1 MAKTSIVKSFLK
13 QTPIYLSAIVLGIIL
28 GMAIQMAYAAWT
40 NPTTFPPN
48 NNAPA
53 PINVS
58 TTTQT
63 KAGSLIVATASGSY
77 LGIGDNAYRLE
88 KDGDSLA
95 FVNKGGETKMIIGN
109 DGNVGIGTTAPGG
122 QLSLSN
128 KLTFETNFGSPDRG
142 HLRIGDGTGWKFH
155 ITKNDDTKLVTFQDN
170 GNVGIGTTVPTQK
183 LDVTGNVKAN
193 DYYIAST
200 HKWVSS
206 LGSGGS
212 LWTKSG
218 SNIYYNSGNVGIGTA
233 SPGAKLDIDGDLKV
247 RGYINYQQR
256 GCFKVTS
263 KWGQDLM
270 ARCPVGYYVA
280 GVTGWYGGDPLPPSV
295 AHTTVLCCR

>member
-109 DGNVGIGTTAPGG
+109 DGNVGIGTTAP
-122 QLSLSN
+122 
-128 KLTFETNFGSPDRG
+128 
-142 HLRIGDGTGWKFH
+142 
-155 ITKNDDTKLVTFQDN
+155 
-170 GNVGIGTTVPTQK
+170 TQK
-183 LDVTGNVKAN
+183 LDVAGNVKAN
-193 DYYIAST
+193 DYYITST
-200 HKWVSS
+200 NKWVSS
-206 LGSGGS
+206 LGSP

-218 SNIYYNSGNVGIGTA
+218 SNIYYNSGRVGIGTIN
-233 SPGAKLDIDGDLKV
+233 PQGQLEIVGGPHGAKVYWEETLGNYGHDVYTYKGHHTDYFWDSSIFLELLLIEYGNDTCDGFSAPYACPIDATKSCVDYQLIGCHPVPWSSWTGAPPTACDFSVYDVTCKKEYRMAPV
-247 RGYINYQQR
+247 YIDQY
-256 GCFKVTS
+256 
-263 KWGQDLM
+263 
-270 ARCPVGYYVA
+270 
-280 GVTGWYGGDPLPPSV
+280 
-295 AHTTVLCCR
+295 